1 MPQLTS
7 HVQPELPSPWVARFA
22 PLVARDGQILDVA
35 CGRGRHSLF
44 FAARGC
50 RVTAIDRDARALDA
64 IAGNARI
71 TPMQA
76 DLEDAPWPLGGQQF
90 DAVVVTNYLHRA
102 LLPHLISAVAADGV
116 LLYETF
122 ARGNEVYGRPSNPA
136 FLLEPGE
143 LLTAVAGRLTV
154 VAFEEGM
161 VTADRPAVVQRIAA
175 VGVAHSWPPLLL
187 A

>member
-1 MPQLTS
+1 MPQPAS
-7 HVQPELPSPWVARFA
+7 HPHLDAPSPWVLRFA
-22 PLVARDGQILDVA
+22 PLVAGDGRVLDVA

-50 RVTAIDRDARALDA
+50 SVTAIDRDAGALSA
-64 IAGNARI
+64 LAGNSHI
-71 TPMQA
+71 TPMEA
-76 DLEDAPWPLGGQQF
+76 DLEAAPWPLAGRQF

-102 LLPHLISAVAADGV
+102 LLPHLIDAVAVDGV

-136 FLLEPGE
+136 FLLAPGE
-143 LLTAVAGRLTV
+143 LLAAVAGRLTV
-154 VAFEEGM
+154 VAFEQG
-161 VTADRPAVVQRIAA
+161 VVAVDHPAVVQRIAA
-175 VGVAHSWPPLLL
+175 VGAGQAWPPSLS